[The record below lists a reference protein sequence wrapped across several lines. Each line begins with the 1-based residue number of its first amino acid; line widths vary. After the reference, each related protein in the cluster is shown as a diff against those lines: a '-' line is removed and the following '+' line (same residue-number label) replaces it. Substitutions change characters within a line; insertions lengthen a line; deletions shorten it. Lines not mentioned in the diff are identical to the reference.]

1 MGSQY
6 RRGFGFIIFSSKLSW
21 SRSPSL
27 QASEITN
34 SSHLSLFPTLPDISV
49 VGIMDG
55 STVSCEEEEF
65 IPGAASMLSSAS
77 MVDIKWVFDHLA
89 GVQGPGTSKSLVL
102 GFWRDLFLGTVAFIF
117 ESHLRDFLL
126 MQGDGIGHHLPLFF
140 SILFLQ
146 TDILEG
152 LSFVRPSPHVV
163 WLLWILGLVFYSL
176 QLDCSSTSYSCWN
189 DFGMMRFTMDGGW
202 TCPWITSLVVGVVCL
217 LVWSSPWV
225 EALLLLL
232 YAAGFAAL
240 LVAGCCLLLEVQVV
254 GGVCLLGCFVP
265 CWFLGASLLLLLY
278 AAGFAALLDAGWI
291 ILLAAGSAGCR
302 HCSPDG

>member
-152 LSFVRPSPHVV
+152 LSFLSAGCSLSGP
-163 WLLWILGLVFYSL
+163 LLA
-176 QLDCSSTSYSCWN
+176 
-189 DFGMMRFTMDGGW
+189 
-202 TCPWITSLVVGVVCL
+202 VVCL
-217 LVWSSPWV
+217 RPILSLLDGSLVPLMAWV
-225 EALLLLL
+225 T
-232 YAAGFAAL
+232 GVVVSK
-240 LVAGCCLLLEVQVV
+240 VAGIVHLMDDTA
-254 GGVCLLGCFVP
+254 
-265 CWFLGASLLLLLY
+265 LGAGWVLLH
-278 AAGFAALLDAGWI
+278 AAVLHLEGW
-291 ILLAAGSAGCR
+291 
-302 HCSPDG
+302 